1 MRITDRLRSLASQ
14 RFVKSVGLLA
24 GGTVL
29 GNAILVLVLPILTR
43 LYGPD
48 AFGMLGVY
56 MSLLDVLAVAAC
68 LRLDLAT
75 PLPTADE
82 DGMSLL
88 ALGVISATGFSLLLA
103 ATVYLMPTQIVSLLR
118 QPGFEPFLWMLP
130 AGVWLLAI
138 YSAIQFWT
146 IRKQRFA
153 LVAETQIVRAI
164 GGGGSQVGFGY
175 LGISPFGLLMGHM
188 IQSGLGSFSMARSL
202 WKYDKDLIATVTPK
216 TLWKN
221 LKEQRRFPLYSV
233 PESLLDTA
241 ANGLPLVLIAA
252 ISGPIEA
259 GYLLLAQRVS
269 SVPSSLLGSSIS
281 KVYLAEARPKMDE
294 GQLGVFTRKI
304 VKTLFK
310 AGIGPFILLAVSAP
324 LLFPVIFGADWE
336 RAGAMVTWMTPFM
349 ILQFMASPVSTILHA
364 TENQRIAFILQLTG
378 FVLLIG
384 SIIMVGRLSPEWTFE
399 AFALASAAYYAI
411 FLAVVWRISLNH

>member
-1 MRITDRLRSLASQ
+1 M
-14 RFVKSVGLLA
+14 
-24 GGTVL
+24 
-29 GNAILVLVLPILTR
+29 
-43 LYGPD
+43 
-48 AFGMLGVY
+48 
-56 MSLLDVLAVAAC
+56 
-68 LRLDLAT
+68 
-75 PLPTADE
+75 
-82 DGMSLL
+82 
-88 ALGVISATGFSLLLA
+88 
-103 ATVYLMPTQIVSLLR
+103 
-118 QPGFEPFLWMLP
+118 
-130 AGVWLLAI
+130 
-138 YSAIQFWT
+138 
-146 IRKQRFA
+146 
-153 LVAETQIVRAI
+153 
-164 GGGGSQVGFGY
+164 
-175 LGISPFGLLMGHM
+175 
-188 IQSGLGSFSMARSL
+188 
-202 WKYDKDLIATVTPK
+202 
-216 TLWKN
+216 
-221 LKEQRRFPLYSV
+221 
-233 PESLLDTA
+233 DTA

-384 SIIMVGRLSPEWTFE
+384 SIVMAGRLIPEWTFE

-411 FLAVVWRISLNH
+411 FLAVVWRVSLNH